1 MIQVVTIVRRA
12 LVQCLFPKSVI
23 DVRSLIYYL
32 RGGVWNVGNKSLT
45 ALFCLG

>member
-32 RGGVWNVGNKSLT
+32 RGGVRNVG
-45 ALFCLG
+45 